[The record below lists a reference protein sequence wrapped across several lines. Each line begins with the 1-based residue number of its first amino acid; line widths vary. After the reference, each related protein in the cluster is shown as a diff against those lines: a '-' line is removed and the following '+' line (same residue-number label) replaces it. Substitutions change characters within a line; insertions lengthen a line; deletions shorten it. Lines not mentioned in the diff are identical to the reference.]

1 MIFHTAV
8 LYYVPSEGRA
18 RFRETVKRL
27 GATWLACEAH
37 DVLGPRRRSNK
48 AMMALARDGER
59 VAWADGHGTRLSW
72 G

>member
-1 MIFHTAV
+1 M
-8 LYYVPSEGRA
+8 
-18 RFRETVKRL
+18 KRL

-37 DVLGPRRRSNK
+37 DVLDLPEVNK
-48 AMMALARDGER
+48 EMMALARDGER